1 MPSVNLCLPLR
12 IESELNRSMS
22 LTLSTA
28 VVKKA
33 LVRYFNIERLAFL
46 CPELQITMVALLI
59 QKSIVINRHEIGRR
73 TP

>member
-1 MPSVNLCLPLR
+1 
-12 IESELNRSMS
+12 MS

-59 QKSIVINRHEIGRR
+59 QKSIVINRQEIGRR